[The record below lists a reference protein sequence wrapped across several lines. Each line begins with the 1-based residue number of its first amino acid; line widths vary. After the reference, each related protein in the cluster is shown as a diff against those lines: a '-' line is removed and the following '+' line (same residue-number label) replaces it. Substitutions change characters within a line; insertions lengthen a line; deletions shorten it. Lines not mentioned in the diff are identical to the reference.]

1 MGNTSTFIYVLGER
15 EFVLNQQIDSK
26 VQLEVNMLIVQNSF
40 RMRSN

>member
-1 MGNTSTFIYVLGER
+1 VGNTSTFIYVLGER